1 MLFKRCGTAGYV
13 APEVFRNYSYNE
25 ACDVFSLGC
34 IFYKILTGN
43 SLFKGKSTEEILMN
57 NKKCRFILD
66 VPEYAC
72 HFLNGM
78 LRLEPNTRLTAE
90 ECLEHSFF
98 GGDVTDR

>member
-34 IFYKILTGN
+34 IFYKLITGN

-57 NKKCRFILD
+57 NKKCRFMLD
-66 VPEYAC
+66 
-72 HFLNGM
+72 G
-78 LRLEPNTRLTAE
+78 
-90 ECLEHSFF
+90 
-98 GGDVTDR
+98 